1 MLEALRGKATSIGLE
16 LRDIEGL
23 DPPRFALVRDDEVDG
38 TYALVND
45 DGLPMFSFQEAK
57 ALIEEIDEYG
67 SYEDWCE
74 AGEDEEDEPRPDVLG
89 FCRKVERAHMRG
101 VYQDAL
107 ADSSLDA
114 DSLRREIRVVVI
126 QELMRHRLID
136 SAVPFDGEIIP
147 PKR

>member
-23 DPPRFALVRDDEVDG
+23 DPPKFALVRDDEVDG

-45 DGLPMFSFQEAK
+45 DGMPMFSYQEAK
-57 ALIEEIDEYG
+57 ALIEDIDKHG
-67 SYEDWCE
+67 SYEDWCD
-74 AGEDEEDEPRPDVLG
+74 AVEDEEDEPLPDVLG
-89 FCRKVERAHMRG
+89 FCRKVERAHMRD

-107 ADSSLDA
+107 ADSPPDA
-114 DSLRREIRVVVI
+114 DDLRREIRVIVI
-126 QELMRHRLID
+126 QELMRHKLID
-136 SAVPFDGEIIP
+136 SGVPFDGEIIP